1 MADEEQKTDPLLQ
14 PLTPEERL
22 AIRSQLREH
31 NWKVEAADY
40 ANGKEGQKLFAQ
52 HHHAVRLAAL
62 NTAADH
68 GKAYVRTMVLLNGGA
83 IVALLALIGGLYA
96 KTDTLS
102 PRVVSAFAAKLQLGM
117 SFFVWGLVCAALI
130 AGIAFFQWFA
140 FANTYFS
147 EAQTANAISHNN
159 HFGGQDKEKALAEF
173 DKLDW
178 WSEKLVWACTAL
190 GAASIVLFS
199 AGAIKISKAFAFFG
213 LLR

>member
-1 MADEEQKTDPLLQ
+1 MADEEQKTDRLLQ
-14 PLTPEERL
+14 PLTREERL
-22 AIRSQLREH
+22 AIRSQLRER

-68 GKAYVRTMVLLNGGA
+68 GKAFVKTMVLLNGGA

-96 KTDTLS
+96 KTDAFS
-102 PRVVSAFAAKLQLGM
+102 PRVVAAFTGKLQLGV
-117 SFFVWGLVCAALI
+117 SFFLWGLVCAASI

-140 FANTYFS
+140 FAETYFN
-147 EAQTANAISHNN
+147 EAQTANAVSHND
-159 HFGGQDKEKALAEF
+159 HFGGQDKKKVLAQF
-173 DKLDW
+173 DRSDW
-178 WSEKLVWACTAL
+178 WSEKLVWVCTAL